1 MRTDSRTAPTATST
15 TRAANSTVR
24 FTAIA
29 LMSSPHQR
37 ALHGTAR
44 RSADGPAGPGSAL
57 SPPLVQGVFRPRIV
71 QRTARPHPTGVTGA
85 VAVDRAVRAHR
96 SWAGVTGRGV
106 VPREGQRF
114 HRCVARYRCVVR
126 HSDPHGSAT
135 DRLPGTVPAELP
147 ERKQTLLRRPALT
160 SD

>member
-1 MRTDSRTAPTATST
+1 MRTDSRTAPTAPVTPVGWG
-15 TRAANSTVR
+15 RAVLCTIR
-24 FTAIA
+24 G
-29 LMSSPHQR
+29 R
-37 ALHGTAR
+37 GTPWTKGA
-44 RSADGPAGPGSAL
+44 
-57 SPPLVQGVFRPRIV
+57 
-71 QRTARPHPTGVTGA
+71 TRPHPTGVTGA

-114 HRCVARYRCVVR
+114 HRCVARYRCVARDRCVVR
-126 HSDPHGSAT
+126 HGDPHGSAT

-147 ERKQTLLRRPALT
+147 ERNQPLLRRPALT